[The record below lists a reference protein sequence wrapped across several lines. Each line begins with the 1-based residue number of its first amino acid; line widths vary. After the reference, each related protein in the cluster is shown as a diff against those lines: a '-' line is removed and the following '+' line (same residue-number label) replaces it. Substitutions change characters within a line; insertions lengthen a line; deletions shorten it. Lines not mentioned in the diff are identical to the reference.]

1 MAAKPETMKCKELAR
16 RVRAAKRELY
26 HIYNEYKKISVRKLI
41 YEEDEFWG
49 EPENIERI
57 MTQIIEAEDELPN
70 I

>member
-1 MAAKPETMKCKELAR
+1 MAKPETKKCKELAK
-16 RVRAAKRELY
+16 RVRAAKHELY
-26 HIYNEYKKISVRKLI
+26 EIYREFKKIKVRDLI
-41 YEEDEFWG
+41 YEDDAFWG